1 MDYYNNLKSKNEGS
15 IKTNKDKLVLRALYL
30 YKLLQEGFII
40 RKKGNDN
47 SYEISKCFK
56 KELKK

>member
-1 MDYYNNLKSKNEGS
+1 MNNNFEKS
-15 IKTNKDKLVLRALYL
+15 IKTNKDKLILRALYL

>member
-1 MDYYNNLKSKNEGS
+1 MDYYHNLKSKNEGS

-40 RKKGNDN
+40 RKKGKDN